1 MSEYKESGFVSC
13 TVKGVLVSVSF
24 VLASVLLFATFMKL
38 FNFSSGVIKPVN
50 QVIKVLSVFCGAI
63 LCVSGNKGIIK
74 GVIIGIF
81 SVAVTYLLFALMGG
95 EGLFDVGFFLDVVFG
110 AVIGAVSGVIAVNV
124 KRN

>member
-63 LCVSGNKGIIK
+63 LCVCGNKGIIK

-81 SVAVTYLLFALMGG
+81 SVALTYLLFALMGG

>member
-1 MSEYKESGFVSC
+1 MSEYKKSGFVLC
-13 TVKGVLVSVSF
+13 TVKGVLISVSF
-24 VLASVLLFATFMKL
+24 VLASILLFATFMKL

-81 SVAVTYLLFALMGG
+81 SVAITYLLFALMGG
-95 EGLFDVGFFLDVVFG
+95 EGLFDAGFFLDIVFG
-110 AVIGAVSGVIAVNV
+110 AIIGSVSGVIAVNI